1 MTGRHFFD
9 SRNNNY
15 VKKCGVIKLILTMA
29 RDLIII
35 IPVAKLNIAAMAE

>member
-1 MTGRHFFD
+1 MLRSLVGSEMCIRD
-9 SRNNNY
+9 R
-15 VKKCGVIKLILTMA
+15 ILTMA